1 MSKIKE
7 FQKKLKQRTKFD
19 IIKSLFQAFTVTVV
33 AVVAITV
40 FIPNSPLASFDKVKA
55 FSHEIIY
62 QINVKDIDNIVQDNE
77 IKLVAESQY
86 GKVEK
91 IISIGDN
98 YGSFTNLRKNT
109 LYNLKVVY
117 DKGFGEEVLAK
128 ETVTTLDELVGAIT
142 SIDSET
148 MGQFS
153 FYNIGITYGV
163 TEGYTNW
170 QLRYATI
177 YPDYPEDQ
185 FYNTVS
191 LATLETSVELEFY
204 PSTGATYHI
213 ILEAMFEGRMK
224 ILDEVRLKAPFSV
237 SGWLYLVNYNDQE
250 VEFIIYGETEVDIP
264 ILYTLEVYQNG
275 LVVEILEFDSL
286 LNLNE
291 ESFIVDNLTPDTDY
305 LFLLKA
311 WYRNPETLLEE
322 HSLLS
327 QVSMHTL
334 PENNEGPIVI
344 ENPPLVT
351 VDLLKVF
358 NTDLVYQINI
368 TDYYM
373 VVLPDQM
380 KVILSNETENYEQLV
395 DVGNNFGSFTGL
407 TSDTEYEL
415 KVVIDQGLG
424 QAILLTQDVITTD
437 ELIATVSSFEELS
450 AMPYSAFY
458 DVGITYGN
466 TLGYTDWQLRYAG
479 INEDYPEEVYYDT
492 YILEPGQTLLGIE
505 FYDSSLSEYHLIL
518 EANYNGSL
526 VVVDES
532 RIRAPFMVSG
542 SLYIESNTDTEASLW
557 LYVDTSTQ
565 ASVNYTLEV
574 YNGSFLEQT
583 IDLSSL
589 SYQMEFSYT
598 LTNLSPNTSYNL
610 IFKSNYLNPDT
621 MYYEEVT
628 LTENLLLTNPE
639 VVVPANLTA
648 VFDNIKIFSTEIVYQ
663 LNVTDI
669 DNIIGINELK
679 LVLDDGFNQTE
690 QFIELGDNFG
700 SFATLTPNT
709 SYTLNLIYDLG
720 YGQEIILS
728 EAIFTT
734 NELVATISGLELSP
748 FSQGSMMIYN
758 ATISYGNTLG
768 YSGWQVRYA
777 VVVPGFEQ
785 DAYYESFMLQG
796 EQTAAEIAFY
806 DNFGEEYH
814 IILEAYLDGNLV
826 VVDETRVDLPF
837 MIYASMYVSFFTDI
851 EALLSFYVESPSGIT
866 VDYSLEVLRFDILE
880 QDLTLD
886 IQAILDNQGDYSV
899 YNLTPDS
906 DYSFVFK
913 ASFVNPDTGRLEEV
927 IIYEEFIHTYAI
939 YPPEPA

>member
-33 AVVAITV
+33 AVVAVTV
-40 FIPNSPLASFDKVKA
+40 FIPNSPIASFDKVKA

-62 QINVKDIDNIVQDNE
+62 QVNVKDIDNIVLDND
-77 IKLVAESQY
+77 IKLIAESQY

-98 YGSFTNLRKNT
+98 YGSFTGLRKNT

-128 ETVTTLDELVGAIT
+128 QTVNTLDELVGAIT
-142 SIDSET
+142 SIDIEE
-148 MGQFS
+148 MGQSS

-163 TEGYTNW
+163 TEGYSDW
-170 QLRYATI
+170 QIRYVTI
-177 YPDYPEDQ
+177 FPDYPEEQ
-185 FYNTVS
+185 FYNTLPLVS
-191 LATLETSVELEFY
+191 LETNVELEFY
-204 PSTGATYHI
+204 PSPGATYHI
-213 ILEAMFEGRMK
+213 VLEAMYEGKMV
-224 ILDEVRLKAPFSV
+224 ILDEVSLKAPFSV
-237 SGWLYLVNYNDQE
+237 SGWLYLVSYNDQE
-250 VEFIIYGETEVDIP
+250 VEFIIYGETEVDVP
-264 ILYTLEVYQNG
+264 ILYTLEVYQSG

-334 PENNEGPIVI
+334 PEANEGPIVI

-368 TDYYM
+368 TDYYTI
-373 VVLPDQM
+373 VLPEQM

-395 DVGNNFGSFTGL
+395 DVGNNFNFFTGL
-407 TSDTEYEL
+407 SQDTEYEL

-424 QAILLTQDVITTD
+424 QAVLLTQDVITTD
-437 ELIATVSSFEELS
+437 ELIATVSGFEELS
-450 AMPYSAFY
+450 AMPFSAFY
-458 DVGITYGN
+458 NVGITYGN

-479 INEDYPEEVYYDT
+479 INEDYPEEAYYDT

-557 LYVDTSTQ
+557 LYADTSIQ

-574 YNGSFLEQT
+574 YNGSILETT

-598 LTNLSPNTSYNL
+598 LTGLTPNTSYNL

-621 MYYEEVT
+621 MYYEEIT
-628 LTENLLLTNPE
+628 LIETLLLTNPE

-663 LNVTDI
+663 LSVTDI
-669 DNIIGINELK
+669 DNIIGVNELK
-679 LVLDDGFNQTE
+679 LILDDGLKKTE
-690 QFIELGDNFG
+690 QFIDLGSNFG
-700 SFATLTPNT
+700 SFSSLTPDTN
-709 SYTLNLIYDLG
+709 YTLSLIYDLG
-720 YGQEIILS
+720 FGQEVILS
-728 EAIFTT
+728 ESIYTT
-734 NELVATISGLELSP
+734 NELVATITGFELSP
-748 FSQGSMMIYN
+748 FSQGSMQIYN
-758 ATISYGNTLG
+758 AAIKYGNTVG
-768 YSGWQVRYA
+768 YTGWQVRYA

-785 DAYYESFMLQG
+785 DAYYETFMFQG
-796 EQTAAEIAFY
+796 EQTAAEITFY

-814 IILEAYLDGNLV
+814 IILEAVFNGSLV

-851 EALLSFYVESPSGIT
+851 EALLNFYVETPPGVT
-866 VDYSLEVLRFDILE
+866 VDYSLEVLRLGVLE
-880 QDLTLD
+880 QELTLD
-886 IQAILDNQGDYSV
+886 MTAIISNQGDYSV
-899 YNLTPDS
+899 YNLIADS